1 MSAVVLDFQQAVR
14 KRNGVATQRVV
25 GLGVEDAI
33 TQAVMEHFKNQPISV
48 VKAAIQSAQIK
59 LATGG
64 GFIAAMDA
72 AARTVANLSATDQQ
86 GVIDERNQARIE
98 QLQNRRE
105 IRTAAL
111 LDIAEQM
118 IRAHWKGRHE
128 VEITQALSRAFRV
141 LMGGGS
147 LCVAIFRAI
156 NVDADA

>member
-1 MSAVVLDFQQAVR
+1 MGAILDLQTYRRRRAAAQPSTQDAV
-14 KRNGVATQRVV
+14 
-25 GLGVEDAI
+25 
-33 TQAVMEHFKNQPISV
+33 TQAVMDHFKNQPLSV

-59 LATGG
+59 LAGGG

-86 GVIDERNQARIE
+86 GEIDDRNQARLD
-98 QLQNRRE
+98 QLQSRRE

-111 LDIAEQM
+111 LDIAERM
-118 IRAHWKGRHE
+118 IRAYWKGRAE
-128 VEITQALSRAFRV
+128 VEITQALNRAFRV

-147 LCVAIFRAI
+147 LCVAIYRAI